1 MPLTKKQLLARDAK
15 RNIATELLL
24 SVRQMN
30 AGNGKAVPRVETL
43 ASGESMTAGASSRHL
58 PRVIIFAGPN
68 GAGKSTHADAIV
80 AALGI
85 DTFVNADCIAR
96 GLSGRHA
103 DAVAMQAGRIMLTR
117 LKELAVARKDFAF
130 ESTLS
135 SRSFAPFLRQLKAQG
150 YQVAIYYFSLTSA
163 SLAVRRVKL
172 RVAMG
177 GHDVPED
184 TVRRRFGRSLLNF
197 HSLYTPLADRWVMFD
212 NSIPGK
218 ATLVAMQ
225 DGGHLTIKEPK
236 PWLKLQKLLTT
247 G

>member
-1 MPLTKKQLLARDAK
+1 MAK
-15 RNIATELLL
+15 P
-24 SVRQMN
+24 QP
-30 AGNGKAVPRVETL
+30 PRV
-43 ASGESMTAGASSRHL
+43 
-58 PRVIIFAGPN
+58 VIFAGPN

-85 DTFVNADCIAR
+85 DIFVNADYIAR
-96 GLSGRHA
+96 GLSGRNA

-117 LKELAVARKDFAF
+117 LKALAAAKQDFAF

-177 GHDVPED
+177 GHDVPEE

-197 HSLYTPLADRWVMFD
+197 HSLYMPLADRWAVFD
-212 NSIPGK
+212 NSVTGK
-218 ATLVAMQ
+218 AKLIATHEGDNLQ
-225 DGGHLTIKEPK
+225 IKEPK
-236 PWLKLQKLLTT
+236 PWHKLQKLLTT
-247 G
+247 Y

>member
-1 MPLTKKQLLARDAK
+1 MVKPQA
-15 RNIATELLL
+15 
-24 SVRQMN
+24 
-30 AGNGKAVPRVETL
+30 PRV
-43 ASGESMTAGASSRHL
+43 
-58 PRVIIFAGPN
+58 VIFAGPN

-85 DTFVNADCIAR
+85 NTFVNADYIAR
-96 GLSGRHA
+96 GLSGRNA

-117 LKELAVARKDFAF
+117 LKALAAAKQDFAF

-135 SRSFAPFLRQLKAQG
+135 SRSFAPFLRQLRAQG

-197 HSLYTPLADRWVMFD
+197 HSLYTPLADRWAVFD
-212 NSIPGK
+212 NSVTGK
-218 ATLVAMQ
+218 AQLIATQEGDNLQ
-225 DGGHLTIKEPK
+225 IKEPK
-236 PWLKLQKLLTT
+236 PWLKLQKLLTIC
-247 G
+247 

>member
-15 RNIATELLL
+15 RSIAAELLI
-24 SVRQMN
+24 SVRQMTS
-30 AGNGKAVPRVETL
+30 GTGKIIPQIETSATGKSSAV
-43 ASGESMTAGASSRHL
+43 GASAKRL
-58 PRVIIFAGPN
+58 PRVVIFAGPN

-85 DTFVNADCIAR
+85 DTFVNADYIAR
-96 GLSGRHA
+96 GLSGRNA

-117 LKELAVARKDFAF
+117 LKELAVAGKDFAF

-197 HSLYTPLADRWVMFD
+197 HSL
-212 NSIPGK
+212 
-218 ATLVAMQ
+218 
-225 DGGHLTIKEPK
+225 
-236 PWLKLQKLLTT
+236 
-247 G
+247 

>member
-1 MPLTKKQLLARDAK
+1 MVKPQA
-15 RNIATELLL
+15 
-24 SVRQMN
+24 
-30 AGNGKAVPRVETL
+30 PRV
-43 ASGESMTAGASSRHL
+43 
-58 PRVIIFAGPN
+58 VIFAGPN

-80 AALGI
+80 DALGI
-85 DTFVNADCIAR
+85 NTFVNADYIAR
-96 GLSGRHA
+96 GLSGRNA

-117 LKELAVARKDFAF
+117 LKALAAAKQDFAF

-177 GHDVPED
+177 GHDVPEE

-197 HSLYTPLADRWVMFD
+197 HSLYMPLADRWAVFD
-212 NSIPGK
+212 NSVTGK
-218 ATLVAMQ
+218 AKLIATHEGDNLQ
-225 DGGHLTIKEPK
+225 IKEPK
-236 PWLKLQKLLTT
+236 PWHKLQKLLTT
-247 G
+247 Y

>member
-1 MPLTKKQLLARDAK
+1 MVKPQA
-15 RNIATELLL
+15 
-24 SVRQMN
+24 
-30 AGNGKAVPRVETL
+30 
-43 ASGESMTAGASSRHL
+43 

-85 DTFVNADCIAR
+85 NTFVNADYIAR

-103 DAVAMQAGRIMLTR
+103 DAVAMQAGRIMLAR
-117 LKELAVARKDFAF
+117 LKELAAAEQDFAF

-150 YQVAIYYFSLTSA
+150 YQVAIYYFSLTNA

-197 HSLYTPLADRWVMFD
+197 HSLYMPLADRWAVFD
-212 NSIPGK
+212 NSVTGK
-218 ATLVAMQ
+218 AKLIATQERDNLQ
-225 DGGHLTIKEPK
+225 IKEPK
-236 PWLKLQKLLTT
+236 PWLKLQKLLTI

>member
-1 MPLTKKQLLARDAK
+1 MVKPQA
-15 RNIATELLL
+15 
-24 SVRQMN
+24 
-30 AGNGKAVPRVETL
+30 PRV
-43 ASGESMTAGASSRHL
+43 
-58 PRVIIFAGPN
+58 VIFAGPN

-85 DTFVNADCIAR
+85 DTFVNADYIAR
-96 GLSGRHA
+96 GLSGRNA
-103 DAVAMQAGRIMLTR
+103 EAVAMQAGRIMLTR
-117 LKELAVARKDFAF
+117 LKDLAAAHQDFAF

-150 YQVAIYYFSLTSA
+150 YQVAIYYFSLASA

-184 TVRRRFGRSLLNF
+184 TVRRRFGRSLHNF
-197 HSLYTPLADRWVMFD
+197 HSLYMPLADRWAVFD
-212 NSIPGK
+212 NSVTGK
-218 ATLVAMQ
+218 AKLIATQEGDNLQ
-225 DGGHLTIKEPK
+225 IKESK

-247 G
+247 C